1 MKNIIFTI
9 KTNYSE
15 EDYFLALESENN
27 IECQIDD
34 ALANICFCDAYEI
47 INIKEVSNDYI
58 EKRDKTIKKYREV
71 FKEYPHKYM
80 TLEAIEGD
88 IYDQI

>member
-9 KTNYSE
+9 KTDYSE
-15 EDYFLALESENN
+15 ENYFLALESENN

-34 ALANICFCDAYEI
+34 ALADICFCDDYKV
-47 INIKEVSNDYI
+47 INIQEVSNDYI
-58 EKRDKTIKKYREV
+58 EKRNKAIKEYKKV
-71 FKEYPHKYM
+71 FKEYPNKYM